1 MRVCTLLVDVLS
13 VYRSG
18 RQVRDGSIAERT
30 KKEKQEM
37 SKTGLE
43 NKFRVIKDGTI
54 EPKRQ
59 QDKTREK
66 MFQFMKMKK
75 KGNRK

>member
-1 MRVCTLLVDVLS
+1 
-13 VYRSG
+13 
-18 RQVRDGSIAERT
+18 
-30 KKEKQEM
+30 M
-37 SKTGLE
+37 SKTGSG